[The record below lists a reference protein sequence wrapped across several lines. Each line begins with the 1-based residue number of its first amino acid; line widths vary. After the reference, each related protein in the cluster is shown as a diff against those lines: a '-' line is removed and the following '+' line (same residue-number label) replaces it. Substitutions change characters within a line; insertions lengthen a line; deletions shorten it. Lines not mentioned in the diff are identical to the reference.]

1 MRGELQNERGKCNIW
16 RCGTIPSIKNGDDLL
31 TRAQTKILIAD
42 DDMMVRTTVSK
53 ILEMFGHDVITA
65 SDGRGVIDA
74 VDDSFDVII
83 LDINMPEMD
92 GFETINALNDL
103 EYEIPVLFLTG
114 AGSMDYAVRAINLGA
129 YDFLTKPIEDLDI
142 FNVKIRR
149 AIEKRMYVLQ
159 EKRYK
164 ESLEDDIQKK
174 ADLLEEQN
182 RLLLTY
188 SNSLENATVQLMS
201 SLQNAM
207 EEKDGY
213 TAGHTMRVTKYALM
227 LGMAM
232 GLPEKDILILRR
244 AAQFHDIGK
253 LVIDLS
259 CIQKP
264 GKLTEE
270 EWLLI
275 KKHPSVG
282 ANIIQPLGFMER
294 EQFIIR
300 HHHERMDG
308 KGYPDGLRGEDL
320 DELTKILIVVDSYD
334 AMTSRRNYRHNMK
347 MEEAL
352 GELIRCSGS
361 QFDQATVEI
370 FARSMVDYTPA
381 KNEIPLEFMEKISN
395 RGRMVPASLESY
407 RRLGSPDIYYENLKS
422 RS

>member
-1 MRGELQNERGKCNIW
+1 MISISKLDAERNLENKA
-16 RCGTIPSIKNGDDLL
+16 R
-31 TRAQTKILIAD
+31 ILIAD
-42 DDMMVRTTVSK
+42 DDAMVRSTVSK
-53 ILEMFGHDVITA
+53 ILEMFGYNVQTV
-65 SDGRGVIDA
+65 SDGKGVIE
-74 VDDSFDVII
+74 VVNDSFDVII
-83 LDINMPEMD
+83 LDINMPGMD
-92 GFETINALNDL
+92 GFDTINALNKL
-103 EYEIPVLFLTG
+103 NFNIPVLFLTG
-114 AGSMDYAVRAINLGA
+114 AGSMDYAVKAINLGA

-159 EKRYK
+159 ERRYK
-164 ESLEDDIQKK
+164 EALEDDVRKK
-174 ADLLEEQN
+174 AEKLEEQN
-182 RLLLTY
+182 KLLLSY

-207 EEKDGY
+207 EEKDYY
-213 TAGHTMRVTKYALM
+213 TAGHTTRVTEYAVM

-232 GLPEKDILILRR
+232 NIPENEQIVLRR

-264 GKLTEE
+264 GKLTDE

-282 ANIIQPLGFMER
+282 ANIVKPLGFMKQ

-308 KGYPDGLRGEDL
+308 KGYPDGLTGDKL
-320 DELTKILIVVDSYD
+320 DSLTKILIVVDSYD
-334 AMTSRRNYRHNMK
+334 AMTSRRNYRKNLN

-352 GELIRCSGS
+352 AELDRCSGT
-361 QFDQATVEI
+361 QFDPETVKY
-370 FARSMVDYTPA
+370 FA
-381 KNEIPLEFMEKISN
+381 KNIVDFMPKNNILSHEYIDNLYIS
-395 RGRMVPASLESY
+395 ES
-407 RRLGSPDIYYENLKS
+407 
-422 RS
+422 

>member
-1 MRGELQNERGKCNIW
+1 M
-16 RCGTIPSIKNGDDLL
+16 DLRPL
-31 TRAQTKILIAD
+31 T
-42 DDMMVRTTVSK
+42 
-53 ILEMFGHDVITA
+53 
-65 SDGRGVIDA
+65 
-74 VDDSFDVII
+74 
-83 LDINMPEMD
+83 P
-92 GFETINALNDL
+92 LNDL
-103 EYEIPVLFLTG
+103 DYEIPVLFLTG
-114 AGSMDYAVRAINLGA
+114 AGSMDYAVKAINLGA

-164 ESLEDDIQKK
+164 ESLEDDIRDK

-213 TAGHTMRVTKYALM
+213 TAGHTMRVTDYALM
-227 LGMAM
+227 LGMSM
-232 GLPEKDILILRR
+232 NLPEKDILVLRR

-264 GKLTEE
+264 GKLTED

-308 KGYPDGLRGEDL
+308 SGYPDGLKGKDL

-334 AMTSRRNYRHNMK
+334 AMTSRRNYRHNMG

-352 GELIRCSGS
+352 DELVRCSGS
-361 QFDQATVEI
+361 QFDKNTVEI
-370 FARSMVDYTPA
+370 FARSIIDYTPV
-381 KNEIPLEFMEKISN
+381 KSDCSEEYLEN
-395 RGRMVPASLESY
+395 
-407 RRLGSPDIYYENLKS
+407 IYNQFK
-422 RS
+422 